1 MSEHEI
7 RERVRSFIIENF
19 LYMRPDYVLDDDERL
34 IQRAVMD
41 SLGVMELVQHLEI
54 TFDIVVADDDVTE
67 ENLGSVSAVV
77 RYVCARVSARA

>member
-41 SLGVMELVQHLEI
+41 SLGVMELVQHLEA
-54 TFDIVVADDDVTE
+54 TFDIAVADADVTE
-67 ENLGSVSAVV
+67 DNLGSVSAVV
-77 RYVCARVSARA
+77 RYVCSRVSARA